1 MTDTVVQRLE
11 TAFASRLQL
20 LETQQHAIDSKLEM
34 LFDRLFPA
42 TSPLEQRVST
52 SQDNAAYELCRQ
64 SEQLVDAIA
73 ADRDKRDKTMRDQAL
88 GLQTISI
95 DVSSLRA
102 SHDLLTAQVEK
113 ITADWKH
120 SRAVSAA
127 LSALKVRVICR

>member
-52 SQDNAAYELCRQ
+52 SQDNAAYEMCRQ